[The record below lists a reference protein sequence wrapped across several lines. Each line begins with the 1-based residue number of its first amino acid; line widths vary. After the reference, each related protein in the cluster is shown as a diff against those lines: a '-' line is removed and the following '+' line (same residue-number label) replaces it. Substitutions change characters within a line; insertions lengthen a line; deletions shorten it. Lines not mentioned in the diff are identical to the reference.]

1 MFQQAKYA
9 FNRDTFQ
16 RDTSIYSC
24 MSKIENYRLFVQD
37 LKRWAVKKAA
47 EK

>member
-1 MFQQAKYA
+1 MFSQAKYA
-9 FNRDTFQ
+9 SDRDTFEPA
-16 RDTSIYSC
+16 TSIYSC

-37 LKRWAVKKAA
+37 LKKWAVNKAA